1 MLTLLAQ
8 LAAAAGDVE
17 GNAARLADSLER
29 HPEVD
34 LAVFPELFLCGYA
47 LADLAS
53 GARPLD
59 APELG
64 VVAEA
69 AARHRTAVVVG
80 FAEAHAGRV
89 ANSAACIDER
99 GELVGVYRKAQL
111 FGGERRHFVPGEEL
125 LVAPL
130 AGRRVGVLICFDVEF
145 PELARQLALA
155 GADLLVTV
163 SANMEPYYA
172 DHELATRAR
181 ALDNRLPHLY
191 ANLVGA
197 AEGLEF
203 VGGSRSIGPDGEVL
217 AESAH
222 RREELLVAPV
232 PPAGRPADEVV
243 DYLAAVPPPLAVVAT
258 YEQPDPT
265 H

>member
-8 LAAAAGDVE
+8 LAPTPDDVA
-17 GNAARLADSLER
+17 GNAARVAECLER

-47 LADLAS
+47 LADVAS
-53 GARPLD
+53 NARPLD
-59 APELG
+59 APELRL
-64 VVAEA
+64 VADA

-80 FAEAHAGRV
+80 FAEAHAGGI

-99 GELVGVYRKAQL
+99 GELAGVYRKAQL
-111 FGGERRHFVPGEEL
+111 FGAERLHFVAGEEL
-125 LVAPL
+125 LVVPL

-163 SANMEPYYA
+163 SANMEPYYS

-197 AEGLEF
+197 SEGLEF

-217 AESAH
+217 AEAAH
-222 RREELLVAPV
+222 PREQQLVAPV
-232 PPAGRPADEVV
+232 PAAGRPADEIV
-243 DYLAAVPPPLAVVAT
+243 DYLTVVPAPLAVDARHK
-258 YEQPDPT
+258 QPDAT